1 MKFLDRIHENHI
13 STTRNPPMSDA
24 LYGQALMIITL
35 SINSINMP
43 KTMQVGVVLY
53 AVCCGTWVLSAGC
66 WVLGAG
72 CCPLWHVSSGCV
84 APCNQPSY
92 LRQPPAP
99 CRITHLDSV
108 HRSHSTQPQRP
119 DPTHKH
125 GHPGTVT
132 LSQLVWVTRHSI
144 GCAVQL

>member
-1 MKFLDRIHENHI
+1 MKFLDRIHENHHY
-13 STTRNPPMSDA
+13 NHPPMSDA
-24 LYGQALMIITL
+24 LFGQPLMIITL
-35 SINSINMP
+35 SINNINMP

-53 AVCCGTWVLSAGC
+53 AACCGTCVLGAGC
-66 WVLGAG
+66 WVLPIVA
-72 CCPLWHVSSGCV
+72 CV
-84 APCNQPSY
+84 KWLCGSCNQPSY

-132 LSQLVWVTRHSI
+132 LSQLVWVTNTFHRMS
-144 GCAVQL
+144 